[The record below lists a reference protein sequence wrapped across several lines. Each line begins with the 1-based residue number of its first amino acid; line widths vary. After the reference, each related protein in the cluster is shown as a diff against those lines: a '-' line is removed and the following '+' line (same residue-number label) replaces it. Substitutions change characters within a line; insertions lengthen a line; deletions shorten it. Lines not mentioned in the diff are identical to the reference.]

1 VLEMSAG
8 GAGPSGGVLRRGGSC
23 QSNVSKA
30 SHPLIPPWN
39 QPELCRSSTAG
50 MFRHPQHRRARVSG
64 AKGSGVC
71 CAPLELRAEP
81 SARTNERLPRVG
93 GGPGTRNLT
102 PPGTHSEFGLMRV
115 LAYPYLGDL
124 KFTARR
130 TPRSWRLTRTGMQLM
145 GILDISIEKKCMVI
159 DFFRQWATSAW

>member
-1 VLEMSAG
+1 MVEPEKG
-8 GAGPSGGVLRRGGSC
+8 RFQPRGPSG
-23 QSNVSKA
+23 SK
-30 SHPLIPPWN
+30 P
-39 QPELCRSSTAG
+39 
-50 MFRHPQHRRARVSG
+50 
-64 AKGSGVC
+64 
-71 CAPLELRAEP
+71 
-81 SARTNERLPRVG
+81 
-93 GGPGTRNLT
+93 
-102 PPGTHSEFGLMRV
+102 V